1 MSRVTL
7 SISPTFTFHIRQ
19 ASASCSS
26 YFWSHSLWPSDAA
39 QCEER
44 GRAAPLS
51 VLKVTA
57 HPVLEEKQA
66 TLPHTDGP
74 FNSHSKAWK
83 LLLGKKNKKNI
94 IFQEITNPKVL
105 LLFLVSV
112 IMALKRYPRP
122 A

>member
-1 MSRVTL
+1 M
-7 SISPTFTFHIRQ
+7 
-19 ASASCSS
+19 
-26 YFWSHSLWPSDAA
+26 
-39 QCEER
+39 
-44 GRAAPLS
+44 
-51 VLKVTA
+51 
-57 HPVLEEKQA
+57 LEEKQA